1 MSSAIENA
9 RCVSR
14 DTLDCPGCV
23 LLGHRLPASPPVL
36 AIVGL
41 PSDIG
46 GLGVRS
52 DQLLRPPSTTY
63 HPGPGAVAVVVGERP
78 DYWLGN
84 LLVLDAIPGVDAV
97 WHWRERW
104 TSEVA
109 ARSGARH
116 SLVHFEVPWCKR
128 ESALSH
134 PVPPSIEVEWDT
146 VFQAPATIES
156 RGSISGSVRQLTG
169 ESDWTHSAA
178 CSRSM
183 RSIRQRLAA
192 AESGRLTF
200 YAGGLT
206 VPAARAGGA
215 AAMFGVWR
223 DAALVGA
230 AGLLWD
236 PEIGVARY
244 QAVVTHPAHRR
255 QGICRTLLSHTHR
268 HVADRGWPVVLVAT
282 HRSTQEALYTSFGF
296 EPVSLRGTWHLPE
309 VT

>member
-1 MSSAIENA
+1 M
-9 RCVSR
+9 
-14 DTLDCPGCV
+14 
-23 LLGHRLPASPPVL
+23 
-36 AIVGL
+36 GL

-104 TSEVA
+104 ASEVA

-116 SLVHFEVPWCKR
+116 ALVHFEVPWCKR

-156 RGSISGSVRQLTG
+156 RGESRGSLSGSVRQLTG
-169 ESDWTHSAA
+169 ESDWDAL
-178 CSRSM
+178 RSLLALDEIDPTAPGTGREWQTDFLRWRLDM
-183 RSIRQRLAA
+183 YWQR
-192 AESGRLTF
+192 
-200 YAGGLT
+200 
-206 VPAARAGGA
+206 ARAA
-215 AAMFGVWR
+215 QAAMFGVWR

-255 QGICRTLLSHTHR
+255 QGICRTLLSHAHR